1 MKPKVKDSDLQM
13 CRNCA
18 GTGMVKITDN
28 HRVFDNECGECDGEG
43 WHCNFKLKKV
53 ANPTPTED
61 VATLTG
67 PQEVAL
73 QKEVLAWV
81 KQKYNNNEA
90 KFAAFL
96 RFTMAYGRSQCDAK
110 EFHGFLRDAFGV
122 EGALHIVPK
131 LAQLIKEKLYR
142 VNLLTYNNA
151 VMETQQQKQKKEA
164 AKTKTKTNNTIDAA
178 TQKLVDQVG
187 TVNNLDAFSVSAEP
201 PMPPPIN

>member
-1 MKPKVKDSDLQM
+1 M
-13 CRNCA
+13 
-18 GTGMVKITDN
+18 G
-28 HRVFDNECGECDGEG
+28 
-43 WHCNFKLKKV
+43 
-53 ANPTPTED
+53 
-61 VATLTG
+61 
-67 PQEVAL
+67 VAL

-151 VMETQQQKQKKEA
+151 VMETQQQKQEKEA
-164 AKTKTKTNNTIDAA
+164 AKTKTNNTIDAA

-201 PMPPPIN
+201 PMPPPMLSTIPHQLMFTSIA